1 MARKTVRDGELQN
14 FTPFFNEF
22 QREVSKY
29 FELPLEAKYAY
40 MLMNNRENLSY
51 KNSLYNEK
59 GEVYIHFTN
68 GSLSSQLGVK
78 ETRCRSL
85 KKLLLDNQLI
95 EEEAVPGKPSR
106 IFINQFDIYEVDYLW
121 ERLTPSDGRDKW
133 VERNLEG
140 LIEETDYTTMYDFIE
155 YDNRTI
161 KVKFFV
167 AMDTDSKQSI
177 PPRKTSP
184 SPDEGVPPRDTN
196 PNKNLLKNKILEQP
210 IKATINATGV
220 QQVHSE
226 QKLPFSFVEG
236 YNRLFLTEETVR
248 LLSLFGDFKVTKR
261 FLDIIFETK
270 KKVEN
275 FRDKAYREKG
285 VVDTLPIYGEIWD
298 LEIEKKV
305 KWLIFKKKEYEMK
318 ENTIKNLESYWY
330 RTMEIFWQNVI
341 IMEREDGFMR
351 LDIAAT
357 NGELEIRDSVGEFEK
372 LLESE
377 SLSATDKK
385 MRLFDRIY
393 NPHVCVGGS
402 LTT

>member
-121 ERLTPSDGRDKW
+121 ERLTPVDGRDKW
-133 VERNLEG
+133 VERSLEG
-140 LIEETDYTTMYDFIE
+140 LIEGTDYTTMYDFIE

-167 AMDTDSKQSI
+167 AMDTDNEHSI

-184 SPDEGVPPRDTN
+184 SSDEGVPPRDTN
-196 PNKNLLKNKILEQP
+196 PNKNLLKNKTLEQP
-210 IKATINATGV
+210 IKATTNATEF
-220 QQVHSE
+220 QQVLSE

-275 FRDKAYREKG
+275 FKDKVYRDKGIYN
-285 VVDTLPIYGEIWD
+285 TLPIYGEIWD
-298 LEIEKKV
+298 QEIEKKV
-305 KWLIFKKKEYEMK
+305 KWLIFKKKEYETK
-318 ENTIKNLESYWY
+318 DNPIKNLESYWY

-341 IMEREDGFMR
+341 IMEREEGFMR

-357 NGELEIRDSVGEFEK
+357 NGELEIRDSVGEIEK
-372 LLESE
+372 MMKLEPV
-377 SLSATDKK
+377 SATEKK
-385 MRLFDRIY
+385 MRLFEMIY
-393 NPHVCVGGS
+393 NSHACVADP